1 MNLKPKKS
9 AKWSDNLHKKIIAVY
24 VALAIVLLVN
34 QIVFS
39 FLLKDREKAKA
50 VLIQGFSNTLM
61 ANLFTTFAGG
71 NVQAG
76 SNNVPAAQ
84 FITPNAWITD
94 KPDQTCSWNL
104 NGGVG
109 NACLTPVDFD
119 GAATAGP
126 GVQTD
131 TSKIAVFDWFPAG
144 GNVVGIFF
152 NGGDGICTDSLT
164 APTCVYIDN
173 TDLTPCTDGAT
184 LDPYILGAG
193 CALNTDTP
201 VAGATTPLWMHTE
214 LIANN
219 GAYDYSAT
227 PGQSEAIWI
236 YNLKGD
242 TDIVDGSYW
251 NSAYPNQ
258 WQGDTPGAWASKDTF
273 FDANADGKFDG
284 SPNEPVFIDSD
295 QDGLYTDFANLT
307 FEADGTGSLGTG
319 VNDDVIPDGTV
330 LRALAMADNVCF
342 NTLGQGGVGSVIIYV
357 DGSGDCIPGNGGAD
371 VLVRDDTGTPGGIAS
386 MIPGLGTFPYTFVN
400 AALILRYYDADS
412 SVTWTHGIDANTT
425 ETLWA
430 KMPGLNQWHTNIEWA
445 NSPIEA
451 DGLIPPGPP
460 PPPGP
465 GVDDDALAN
474 GTPLTYLN
482 PADNVCFSRNAGGG
496 IEDIYVDLTGDCNP
510 FNDGP
515 ACAGP
520 GCFHTNLLR
529 DDSNDGLNPATSNG
543 SWASGAG
550 ILAYYDNPADPVNL
564 PKVGAWDWGVDAL
577 HTETLW
583 LEIHGNTYA
592 SAADANVYG
601 YGSAPLAGD
610 TLTRLNLATGPNGF
624 NLIYANADSSNTLT
638 SANTILEDEGNVQT
652 GPVIVVPNGN
662 GVIDRML
669 DILQH
674 ITIKNTGTAVAGS
687 DIASVDVYDGGP
699 GGGSCDN
706 PVGSVNDTF
715 LANLPATG
723 PNTWEYTGAIGPSG
737 LNGRFCVSI
746 NLNPL
751 AVPGRTITLQMPQLV
766 DSNLNGLFDAGDTG
780 WFVYSGNDGP
790 TGGNV
795 DLPYTFTITVAPSYS
810 GGQAQDLNPPG
821 LVSNVS
827 IKADST
833 GKVALTWKDPTDSD
847 LQQIVIDESL
857 AGKSTTNTV
866 AAGIQ
871 TLVLTGREVGKT
883 YTYKL
888 RAEDTSSNISPAIA
902 YSIIIPA
909 QGETEVSQPTGIVP
923 TPLMPEV
930 ILPNGVNVGDLVKS
944 SSSAAVYYVGQ
955 DKRKHNFPNELIF
968 RTWYDSFSTLKTV
981 SVADLDKIAA
991 GKDVYIRAGTYLVKK
1006 VGDPKVYA
1014 IEPAGILRWIS
1025 TEQVAKGLYG
1035 SKWASRVI
1043 DLSSD
1048 MISQYTIGNAVSTNT
1063 HPTGSLISYS
1073 GSTKIEYIDNG
1084 QKREVSTSIFSQSR
1098 FQNRFV
1104 AKSISTSISYS
1115 AGPVMTVQ
1123 TDVGYFQ

>member
-1 MNLKPKKS
+1 MNLKPKKQG
-9 AKWSDNLHKKIIAVY
+9 KWSDYLHKKIIAVY
-24 VALAIVLLVN
+24 VALAVVLLVN
-34 QIVFS
+34 LIVFS

-50 VLIQGFSNTLM
+50 VLIQGFSNTFM

-84 FITPNAWITD
+84 FITPSAWITD
-94 KPDQTCSWNL
+94 KPDQTCSWRL
-104 NGGVG
+104 DDPG
-109 NACLTPVDFD
+109 NTCLTPVDFD
-119 GAATAGP
+119 GSATTGP

-144 GNVVGIFF
+144 GTLLGIFF
-152 NGGDGICTDSLT
+152 NGGDDLCTDSLT
-164 APTCVYIDN
+164 APTCVYVDS
-173 TDLTPCTDGAT
+173 DGDCNGGT
-184 LDPYILGAG
+184 GTQTYILSPGGA
-193 CALNTDTP
+193 CAGGADTL

-214 LIANN
+214 LVNNN

-236 YNLKGD
+236 YNLKED
-242 TDIVDGSYW
+242 TPIVQGSYW
-251 NSAYPNQ
+251 DLAHPNQ
-258 WQGDTPGAWASKDTF
+258 WQGNAPGAWASKDTF
-273 FDANADGKFDG
+273 FDANADNKFDG
-284 SPNEPVFIDSD
+284 SPTEPVFIDSD
-295 QDGLYTDFANLT
+295 QDGLYTDTANIT
-307 FEADGTGSLGTG
+307 FEADGTATMGTG

-330 LRALAMADNVCF
+330 LSPLVGADNVCI
-342 NTLGQGGVGSVIIYV
+342 NTLVGNVIIYV
-357 DGSGDCIPGNGGAD
+357 DANGNCIPGDVPGD
-371 VLVRDDTGTPGGIAS
+371 VLVRDDTSTGLPGIIA
-386 MIPGLGTFPYTFVN
+386 GFGTFPYTFVN
-400 AALILRYYDADS
+400 AANIIRYHDDPALPN
-412 SVTWTHGIDANTT
+412 VGAWTHGNSAATT
-425 ETLWA
+425 ETLWV
-430 KMPGLNQWHTNIEWA
+430 KMPGLYQWHTNIEGA

-451 DGLIPPGPP
+451 DGLVPPGPP

-465 GVDDDALAN
+465 GADDDALAN
-474 GTPLTYLN
+474 GTTLTYLN
-482 PADNVCFSRNAGGG
+482 PADKVCFSRNAGGG
-496 IEDIYVDLTGDCNP
+496 IEDIYVDITGDCNP

-515 ACAGP
+515 VCVGP
-520 GCFHTNLLR
+520 GCFHPNLLR

-550 ILAYYDNPADPVNL
+550 MFAYYDNPADPVNL
-564 PKVGAWDWGVDAL
+564 PKVGAWDWGADAL

-583 LEIHGNTYA
+583 LEVHGNTYA

-638 SANTILEDEGNVQT
+638 SNNTILEDEGNVQT

-674 ITIKNTGTAVAGS
+674 ITIKNTGTATSS
-687 DIASVDVYDGGP
+687 DISSVDVYDGGP
-699 GGGSCDN
+699 GGGGCDN

-715 LANLPATG
+715 FANLPATG

-737 LNGRFCVSI
+737 LNGRLCVSI

-751 AVPGRTITLQMPQLV
+751 AVPGHTITLQMPQLV
-766 DSNLNGLFDAGDTG
+766 DNNLNGLFDAGDTG

-795 DLPYTFTITVAPSYS
+795 DLPYTFTITAAPSYS

-833 GKVALTWKDPTDSD
+833 GKLTLTWKDPTDSD

-857 AGKSTTNTV
+857 EGKSTTNTV

-888 RAEDTSSNISPAIA
+888 RAEDTSSNISPAIV

-930 ILPNGVNVGDLVKS
+930 ILPNGVNVGDLLKDATTKTVY
-944 SSSAAVYYVGQ
+944 AVGNNG
-955 DKRKHNFPNELIF
+955 KRHVFPNGATF
-968 RTWYDSFSTLKTV
+968 FTWFKDFSMIKTV
-981 SVADLDKIAA
+981 SDNILSQLPMDSNVTVRPGTKLVKIQT
-991 GKDVYIRAGTYLVKK
+991 DPNVYAVEPGGIIRAIKSEAIAKELYGTDWAKK
-1006 VGDPKVYA
+1006 VLDVPDAFFVNY
-1014 IEPAGILRWIS
+1014 
-1025 TEQVAKGLYG
+1025 VKGPDITAANYPNGALIQYQG
-1035 SKWASRVI
+1035 SNQI
-1043 DLSSD
+1043 
-1048 MISQYTIGNAVSTNT
+1048 Y
-1063 HPTGSLISYS
+1063 
-1073 GSTKIEYIDNG
+1073 YIDNLL
-1084 QKREVSTSIFSQSR
+1084 KKLVTAEVLANNLFRDEFVIKNVATTKVYPAGDNLPKSSIIDMMML
-1098 FQNRFV
+1098 
-1104 AKSISTSISYS
+1104 K
-1115 AGPVMTVQ
+1115 
-1123 TDVGYFQ
+1123 